1 MIDIFILIIICS
13 FLLNYIIIN
22 LLNPITLSNKIII
35 IILSSLT
42 IAYLIN
48 INKGKID
55 KIENKFVKY
64 CIIVFLLLCIYKV
77 VEIIYGYGI
86 NHSKSRILLLIF
98 IFSLLII
105 FSLYMYMK

>member
-13 FLLNYIIIN
+13 FLFNYIIIS

-48 INKGKID
+48 INKDKID
-55 KIENKFVKY
+55 KVENKFVKY
-64 CIIVFLLLCIYKV
+64 SIIVFLLLCIYKII
-77 VEIIYGYGI
+77 EIIYGYGI
-86 NHSKSRILLLIF
+86 NHSKSIILIILLT
-98 IFSLLII
+98 FSLLIL